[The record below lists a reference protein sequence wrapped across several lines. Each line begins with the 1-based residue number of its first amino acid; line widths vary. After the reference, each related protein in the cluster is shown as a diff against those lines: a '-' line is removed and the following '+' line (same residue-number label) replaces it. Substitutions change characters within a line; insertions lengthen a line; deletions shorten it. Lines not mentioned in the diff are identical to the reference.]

1 MLLSLQRRQQQEETK
16 ARKEIDAMQRRERE
30 REKEDERIRKREEQA
45 ARRAAILEQHKLKKA
60 IEEAEQ
66 KGITLD
72 RNDLMALKQQHS
84 LLASGSSSGG
94 GASGGPKLRA
104 QKVVRPRPKTI
115 HVETGSVDL
124 SEASSLSS
132 RNKKGSNSNLT
143 GKQSN
148 GTHINALVEIC
159 LCEIWFGFCYFF
171 VYCFDFIFRYFLFT
185 LFSQGIGQLS
195 SNSIRRDYY
204 RGSQDSLAIRGERHI
219 FLAHDKHK
227 VPTRLKCSA

>member
-1 MLLSLQRRQQQEETK
+1 MLLSLQRRQQQEEAK
-16 ARKEIDAMQRRERE
+16 ARKEIEAMQRREKE

-72 RNDLMALKQQHS
+72 RNDLMSLKQQHAILS
-84 LLASGSSSGG
+84 QSNSGPSG
-94 GASGGPKLRA
+94 AAAKMRP
-104 QKVVRPRPKTI
+104 QKVIRPRPKTI

-143 GKQSN
+143 GMFQSS
-148 GTHINALVEIC
+148 HS
-159 LCEIWFGFCYFF
+159 
-171 VYCFDFIFRYFLFT
+171 R
-185 LFSQGIGQLS
+185 
-195 SNSIRRDYY
+195 
-204 RGSQDSLAIRGERHI
+204 
-219 FLAHDKHK
+219 
-227 VPTRLKCSA
+227 

>member
-1 MLLSLQRRQQQEETK
+1 MQESVDEMERKKEKIMLLSLQRRQQQEEAK
-16 ARKEIDAMQRRERE
+16 ARKEIDAMQRREKE
-30 REKEDERIRKREEQA
+30 REKEEERIRKREEQA

-72 RNDLMALKQQHS
+72 RNDLLALKQQHS
-84 LLASGSSSGG
+84 MLQTGTSSPS
-94 GASGGPKLRA
+94 APKMRT

-143 GKQSN
+143 GICDGKKNLICCCLSFFSVRTS
-148 GTHINALVEIC
+148 THFISLSIISSTFYRLFNFSFIYFFY
-159 LCEIWFGFCYFF
+159 FGFKFICFF
-171 VYCFDFIFRYFLFT
+171 FFLLT
-185 LFSQGIGQLS
+185 M
-195 SNSIRRDYY
+195 
-204 RGSQDSLAIRGERHI
+204 
-219 FLAHDKHK
+219 
-227 VPTRLKCSA
+227 